1 MKRTAHRV
9 LADRRRTNRAAAK
22 LRRRG
27 VATAAGHCIAAGLR
41 PSDARSMAAS
51 LRRNAVKAGCEGR
64 AGTSHAGRRPARAC
78 TRYTPAEVAV
88 AASTYRPR
96 RDDFRRARAALMA
109 VPA

>member
-41 PSDARSMAAS
+41 PRTPGPW
-51 LRRNAVKAGCEGR
+51 R
-64 AGTSHAGRRPARAC
+64 RAC
-78 TRYTPAEVAV
+78 AATR
-88 AASTYRPR
+88 
-96 RDDFRRARAALMA
+96 
-109 VPA
+109 